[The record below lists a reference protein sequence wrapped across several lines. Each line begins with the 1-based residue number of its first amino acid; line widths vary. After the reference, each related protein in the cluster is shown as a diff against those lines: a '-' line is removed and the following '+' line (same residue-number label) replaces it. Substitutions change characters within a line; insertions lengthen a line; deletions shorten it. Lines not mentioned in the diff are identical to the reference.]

1 MILPLPIIHTILERT
16 NNIDIRCSFGIYRK
30 LSGSYEILNTVCT
43 KHSSISSSYR
53 YTRWYYFIRRKN
65 MSDGYEYPPR
75 DAKHIPRHI
84 LQEWQYMWS
93 DEFLLDPPRKFSF
106 ELLNETSLIQ

>member
-1 MILPLPIIHTILERT
+1 
-16 NNIDIRCSFGIYRK
+16 
-30 LSGSYEILNTVCT
+30 
-43 KHSSISSSYR
+43 
-53 YTRWYYFIRRKN
+53 

-84 LQEWQYMWS
+84 LQEWQYMWG
-93 DEFLLDPPRKFSF
+93 DEFLLNPPRKVSF

>member
-1 MILPLPIIHTILERT
+1 MILSLPNIYTILERV
-16 NNIDIRCSFGIYRK
+16 NDIDIRRSFGLYRK
-30 LSGSYEILNTVCT
+30 LSGSYETLKTVCNQ
-43 KHSSISSSYR
+43 HSSISSSYR

-84 LQEWQYMWS
+84 IQGWQYMWS
-93 DEFLLDPPRKFSF
+93 DEFLLDPPRKFSL
-106 ELLNETSLIQ
+106 ELLNGKSLIH